1 MGEVSALFIL
11 IHYSFVAVLIGMAI
25 SIMGWPAVKPV
36 LPEYIPN

>member
-11 IHYSFVAVLIGMAI
+11 ICYSFVAVLIGMAI

-36 LPEYIPN
+36 LLEYIPN